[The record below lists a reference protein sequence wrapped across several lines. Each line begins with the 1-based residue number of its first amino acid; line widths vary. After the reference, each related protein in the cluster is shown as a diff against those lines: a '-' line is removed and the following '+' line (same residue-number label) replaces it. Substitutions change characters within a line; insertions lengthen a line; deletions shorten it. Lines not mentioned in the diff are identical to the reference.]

1 MDPELSAPARI
12 VRSVALRMVVGVV
25 ASLAA
30 IGFVDLVLLLN
41 EWLLVSPR
49 SRFMQDD
56 RALLRAGPPSRHDNQ
71 ACSNSAMSSGMG
83 A

>member
-1 MDPELSAPARI
+1 MDPELNTPARI
-12 VRSVALRMVVGVV
+12 VWNAALGMVVGAV

-56 RALLRAGPPSRHDNQ
+56 RARLLVTTICAPAAGGLPV
-71 ACSNSAMSSGMG
+71 
-83 A
+83 

>member
-1 MDPELSAPARI
+1 MVLDPEPSAAARI
-12 VRSVALRMVVGVV
+12 VWSAALGMAVGAV

-41 EWLLVSPR
+41 ERLLVSPR

-56 RALLRAGPPSRHDNQ
+56 RTLLLVATVCVPAAGGS
-71 ACSNSAMSSGMG
+71 SSGSCT
-83 A
+83 AT

>member
-25 ASLAA
+25 ALLAA

-56 RALLRAGPPSRHDNQ
+56 RALLLVATVCVPAAGALSV
-71 ACSNSAMSSGMG
+71 
-83 A
+83 

>member
-12 VRSVALRMVVGVV
+12 VRSAALRMVVGVV

-56 RALLRAGPPSRHDNQ
+56 RALRPGDQ
-71 ACSNSAMSSGMG
+71 
-83 A
+83 